1 MKTIFLIALS
11 ALSITARAQ
20 DTSKHAS
27 EIDTSKSSSGDKK
40 EKAVTKVQSEASYL
54 DWNLFLLKNL
64 RYPNEEANRKMQNE
78 ANIEVMFI
86 VDIDG
91 KVSNVEAVSGPNK
104 GGLREE
110 AVHLIQ
116 SSGIWVPAVENSRPV
131 KSYKRQTIVFDFR
144 IPDAKHDPVKK
155 LRGSMDSAAFFKLEI
170 ESQYPG
176 GDAEWSNFLS
186 RTMKYP
192 DEAIKNRIQ
201 GVVVVQFIVDKD
213 GSVSNIQVLS
223 GPQDGGLR
231 EEAIRVIKRSGKWMP
246 AFQYGKYV
254 KSYKKQPFYFKLNN
268 Q

>member
-110 AVHLIQ
+110 A
-116 SSGIWVPAVENSRPV
+116 
-131 KSYKRQTIVFDFR
+131 
-144 IPDAKHDPVKK
+144 
-155 LRGSMDSAAFFKLEI
+155 
-170 ESQYPG
+170 
-176 GDAEWSNFLS
+176 
-186 RTMKYP
+186 
-192 DEAIKNRIQ
+192 
-201 GVVVVQFIVDKD
+201 
-213 GSVSNIQVLS
+213 
-223 GPQDGGLR
+223 
-231 EEAIRVIKRSGKWMP
+231 IRVIKRSGKWMP